1 MARAAGS
8 GTHYEFVLRN
18 ANNGRYHQDVVIAL
32 PSSTTIIKQT
42 LAAPQLVGWAYR
54 TTRDNIA
61 GLVDTLSTT
70 MRLDSSEIVDL
81 LGDGDML
88 EEYLKE
94 NGLRPDDVRDERAEA
109 GLREH
114 RTLETLAGMDPE
126 HAYERAAKWLQEGSQ
141 GSERAI
147 YQWWVD
153 TNPTVVSSELI
164 LPCVQHGYCG
174 TTDLVWYDG
183 QHEKVVTDLKTR
195 RAELYDYDSDQFQVD
210 SYRVAYNLLH
220 PEAPAVRGSV
230 LLAFDDGTYDEAEVT
245 LPEGEFLKVKAVYDC
260 IQQARAKDK
269 KWGRG

>member
-61 GLVDTLSTT
+61 GLVTQ
-70 MRLDSSEIVDL
+70 L
-81 LGDGDML
+81 LKQDGVHEQIFDVLTDGDWL
-88 EEYLKE
+88 DEVLKE
-94 NGLRPDDVRDERAEA
+94 NQLRPDDVRDERAEA
-109 GLREH
+109 GSREH
-114 RTLETLAGMDPE
+114 KTLETLAGMDPE
-126 HAYERAAKWLQEGSQ
+126 QAYEQAAKRLQEGSQ

-153 TNPTVVSSELI
+153 TNPTVVSAELI